1 MAQFISTDDANPV
14 QCFRLCGRRGQSDS
28 DCGIAGGTIVDAG
41 YGPRVAEKTHWH
53 FDHTDGNAA
62 FAAAGATI
70 LAHANSRARLL
81 TSQ

>member
-1 MAQFISTDDANPV
+1 MVPALR
-14 QCFRLCGRRGQSDS
+14 RL
-28 DCGIAGGTIVDAG
+28 
-41 YGPRVAEKTHWH
+41 KTHWH

-70 LAHANSRARLL
+70 LAHANSRARLS